1 MPKAIRI
8 IRYVLIF
15 MLVIVLAGCAANKNP
30 YYKKRNSSNKVSTSQ
45 LGRNKYYFSP
55 TYQKKLKASYKKK

>member
-1 MPKAIRI
+1 MPNAIRI
-8 IRYVLIF
+8 IRYLLII
-15 MLVIVLAGCAANKNP
+15 MLVIVLGGCAVNKNP
-30 YYKKRNSSNKVSTSQ
+30 YYKKRNSSSKVSTTQ